1 MRIHFDPGPIKESP
15 ASGHLFRFAM
25 GGAVTTCTGLLA
37 KAAGP
42 KVGGLFLALPAILP
56 TGIALMAKLQNKK
69 VGPGARGDR
78 ARRAAVIETT
88 GASAGGIGMIAF
100 ALIAWQFSERW
111 PVWLTLV
118 VAIAVWAV
126 TALVAWAVRKTRRD
140 FSLRAGSAIDLS

>member
-1 MRIHFDPGPIKESP
+1 
-15 ASGHLFRFAM
+15 M
-25 GGAVTTCTGLLA
+25 GGAVTTCTGFLA

-56 TGIALMAKLQNKK
+56 TGIAFIAKLQNKK

-88 GASAGGIGMIAF
+88 GASAGGMGMIAF
-100 ALIAWQFSERW
+100 ALVAWQLFERW

-118 VAIAVWAV
+118 VAVVVWAV
-126 TALVAWAVRKTRRD
+126 TALGAWAVRTNPRVFCPK
-140 FSLRAGSAIDLS
+140 AGSAIDRF